1 MPFPQSPSSF
11 VGSGSGSPL
20 NLNGTVGSDGPRQYT
35 AGYIS
40 TTSHHN
46 KELNQ
51 TMNNNNNNTSDQDDW
66 VSSPI
71 HSNRIR
77 NGSNNP
83 NGSNSNKSPYRGSGG
98 GLFAF
103 KEFVSH
109 LHILFLID
117 SLVLILSLSELSF
130 FFLSQFNPAQIIA
143 YSKRINDQMEDDGP
157 PKESLLDQDSS
168 SHSKPTRSDLIGHR
182 SLASSLSTQLTQP
195 GQQNRHVEEN
205 RTNHKDTI
213 IGHKVQVFGF
223 TPSQQS
229 FVIEHFS
236 AIGELICPPE
246 LSIEGGNWATL
257 TYKHNSAAQRAVR
270 KNGEI
275 IGGIIMIGSKFVSSS
290 DSSSSHDPHWDTT
303 PQDNS
308 KTSSTLPKSGS
319 MIVSRSLKT
328 YASTEAF
335 ATPNHPSTDKGIL
348 GLISNA
354 GKPDPSIFANHHN
367 SDHELQNPKDS
378 NQNPSYVTRALDL
391 VFGCNRPNE
400 NPNEFHKI
408 VTLYWVSVIIELL
421 SEPAYINLTLRGETG
436 RRVRVE
442 GVAVTVKTIGTIS
455 VVYLGSYWGYDAGLL
470 GFAIGQLTYSLS
482 LCIGFWSTLFHC
494 SSERNLYPRQVDNSS
509 LSIGLDSWIHAADY
523 SLCWALTRQSIIKQF
538 LTEGDKL
545 IVSKICP
552 IANQGAYALAMN
564 YGSLVA
570 RILFQPIE
578 ETSRLYFSKNLS
590 LPSSQSPTTTK
601 ETRESTVDHT
611 SKEESERAKGAIDLL
626 KNLLKAQI
634 YLGLIFI
641 TFGPPY
647 VRIVTRLL
655 LGRRSG
661 YLKEGSSSTIVEVL
675 SAYCHLIPLLGL
687 NGIIEGFVQSTALES
702 DLNKLSKLMGLW
714 CLIFIGSVSL
724 FNSPFI
730 STQFS
735 ISAEVAIVMATCINM
750 ICRIGYGS
758 WYIIHYFRSKYP
770 LIPANSLKIL
780 PSSFTFIAF
789 VGAAYAT
796 RSSLSHPSS
805 SSHILRKDSADD
817 PLFSYA
823 TIIHLRTGIT
833 CLFGCLLVIMI
844 SERSRIKEFLRRFKS
859 RTKSD

>member
-1 MPFPQSPSSF
+1 MSSELIGTGVSL
-11 VGSGSGSPL
+11 VGLQLVSRL
-20 NLNGTVGSDGPRQYT
+20 LTFF
-35 AGYIS
+35 
-40 TTSHHN
+40 
-46 KELNQ
+46 LNQ
-51 TMNNNNNNTSDQDDW
+51 SLLRLATPETLGTASIQFELLVNTILFFSREGIRTGLSRTQHLFIQGKSGGDGRRHQQIINTSYIPIPIGTITSLTLFTIYITTVTDQTRTQT
-66 VSSPI
+66 
-71 HSNRIR
+71 NFTR
-77 NGSNNP
+77 
-83 NGSNSNKSPYRGSGG
+83 
-98 GLFAF
+98 
-103 KEFVSH
+103 
-109 LHILFLID
+109 
-117 SLVLILSLSELSF
+117 
-130 FFLSQFNPAQIIA
+130 
-143 YSKRINDQMEDDGP
+143 
-157 PKESLLDQDSS
+157 SLL
-168 SHSKPTRSDLIGHR
+168 
-182 SLASSLSTQLTQP
+182 
-195 GQQNRHVEEN
+195 
-205 RTNHKDTI
+205 
-213 IGHKVQVFGF
+213 
-223 TPSQQS
+223 
-229 FVIEHFS
+229 
-236 AIGELICPPE
+236 
-246 LSIEGGNWATL
+246 
-257 TYKHNSAAQRAVR
+257 
-270 KNGEI
+270 
-275 IGGIIMIGSKFVSSS
+275 
-290 DSSSSHDPHWDTT
+290 
-303 PQDNS
+303 
-308 KTSSTLPKSGS
+308 
-319 MIVSRSLKT
+319 
-328 YASTEAF
+328 
-335 ATPNHPSTDKGIL
+335 
-348 GLISNA
+348 
-354 GKPDPSIFANHHN
+354 
-367 SDHELQNPKDS
+367 
-378 NQNPSYVTRALDL
+378 
-391 VFGCNRPNE
+391 
-400 NPNEFHKI
+400 
-408 VTLYWVSVIIELL
+408 LYWVSVIIELL

>member
-103 KEFVSH
+103 KDSTP
-109 LHILFLID
+109 LKSSRSSGLFG
-117 SLVLILSLSELSF
+117 STNNSTNNMNNNRLSS
-130 FFLSQFNPAQIIA
+130 
-143 YSKRINDQMEDDGP
+143 SKRINDQMEDDGP

-391 VFGCNRPNE
+391 VFG
-400 NPNEFHKI
+400 
-408 VTLYWVSVIIELL
+408 W
-421 SEPAYINLTLRGETG
+421 
-436 RRVRVE
+436 
-442 GVAVTVKTIGTIS
+442 
-455 VVYLGSYWGYDAGLL
+455 
-470 GFAIGQLTYSLS
+470 
-482 LCIGFWSTLFHC
+482 
-494 SSERNLYPRQVDNSS
+494 
-509 LSIGLDSWIHAADY
+509 
-523 SLCWALTRQSIIKQF
+523 
-538 LTEGDKL
+538 
-545 IVSKICP
+545 
-552 IANQGAYALAMN
+552 
-564 YGSLVA
+564 
-570 RILFQPIE
+570 
-578 ETSRLYFSKNLS
+578 
-590 LPSSQSPTTTK
+590 
-601 ETRESTVDHT
+601 
-611 SKEESERAKGAIDLL
+611 
-626 KNLLKAQI
+626 
-634 YLGLIFI
+634 
-641 TFGPPY
+641 
-647 VRIVTRLL
+647 
-655 LGRRSG
+655 
-661 YLKEGSSSTIVEVL
+661 
-675 SAYCHLIPLLGL
+675 
-687 NGIIEGFVQSTALES
+687 
-702 DLNKLSKLMGLW
+702 
-714 CLIFIGSVSL
+714 
-724 FNSPFI
+724 
-730 STQFS
+730 
-735 ISAEVAIVMATCINM
+735 
-750 ICRIGYGS
+750 
-758 WYIIHYFRSKYP
+758 
-770 LIPANSLKIL
+770 
-780 PSSFTFIAF
+780 
-789 VGAAYAT
+789 
-796 RSSLSHPSS
+796 
-805 SSHILRKDSADD
+805 
-817 PLFSYA
+817 
-823 TIIHLRTGIT
+823 
-833 CLFGCLLVIMI
+833 
-844 SERSRIKEFLRRFKS
+844 
-859 RTKSD
+859 

>member
-1 MPFPQSPSSF
+1 MSSELIGTGVSL
-11 VGSGSGSPL
+11 VGLQLVSRL
-20 NLNGTVGSDGPRQYT
+20 LTFF
-35 AGYIS
+35 
-40 TTSHHN
+40 
-46 KELNQ
+46 LNQ
-51 TMNNNNNNTSDQDDW
+51 SLLRLATPETLGTASIQFELLVNTILFFSREGIRTGLSRTQHLFIQGKSGGDGRRHQQIINTSYIPIPIGTITSLTLFTIYITTVTDQTRTQT
-66 VSSPI
+66 
-71 HSNRIR
+71 NFTR
-77 NGSNNP
+77 
-83 NGSNSNKSPYRGSGG
+83 
-98 GLFAF
+98 
-103 KEFVSH
+103 
-109 LHILFLID
+109 
-117 SLVLILSLSELSF
+117 
-130 FFLSQFNPAQIIA
+130 
-143 YSKRINDQMEDDGP
+143 
-157 PKESLLDQDSS
+157 SLL
-168 SHSKPTRSDLIGHR
+168 
-182 SLASSLSTQLTQP
+182 
-195 GQQNRHVEEN
+195 
-205 RTNHKDTI
+205 
-213 IGHKVQVFGF
+213 
-223 TPSQQS
+223 
-229 FVIEHFS
+229 
-236 AIGELICPPE
+236 
-246 LSIEGGNWATL
+246 
-257 TYKHNSAAQRAVR
+257 
-270 KNGEI
+270 
-275 IGGIIMIGSKFVSSS
+275 
-290 DSSSSHDPHWDTT
+290 
-303 PQDNS
+303 
-308 KTSSTLPKSGS
+308 
-319 MIVSRSLKT
+319 
-328 YASTEAF
+328 
-335 ATPNHPSTDKGIL
+335 
-348 GLISNA
+348 
-354 GKPDPSIFANHHN
+354 
-367 SDHELQNPKDS
+367 
-378 NQNPSYVTRALDL
+378 
-391 VFGCNRPNE
+391 
-400 NPNEFHKI
+400 
-408 VTLYWVSVIIELL
+408 LYWVSVIIELL

-564 YGSLVA
+564 Y
-570 RILFQPIE
+570 

-702 DLNKLSKLMGLW
+702 DLNKLSKLM
-714 CLIFIGSVSL
+714 
-724 FNSPFI
+724 
-730 STQFS
+730 
-735 ISAEVAIVMATCINM
+735 EVAIVMATCINM

-817 PLFSYA
+817 PLFLMLQSSIYALVSLAYSVVISYND
-823 TIIHLRTGIT
+823 
-833 CLFGCLLVIMI
+833 F
-844 SERSRIKEFLRRFKS
+844 
-859 RTKSD
+859 

>member
-1 MPFPQSPSSF
+1 MSHERERERIAKMSSELIGTGVSL
-11 VGSGSGSPL
+11 VGLQLVSRL
-20 NLNGTVGSDGPRQYT
+20 LTFF
-35 AGYIS
+35 
-40 TTSHHN
+40 
-46 KELNQ
+46 LNQ
-51 TMNNNNNNTSDQDDW
+51 SLLRLATPETLGTASIQFELLVNTILFFSREGIRTGLSRTQHLFIQGKSGDGRRHQQIINTSYI
-66 VSSPI
+66 PI
-71 HSNRIR
+71 PI
-77 NGSNNP
+77 G
-83 NGSNSNKSPYRGSGG
+83 
-98 GLFAF
+98 
-103 KEFVSH
+103 
-109 LHILFLID
+109 
-117 SLVLILSLSELSF
+117 
-130 FFLSQFNPAQIIA
+130 IIT
-143 YSKRINDQMEDDGP
+143 
-157 PKESLLDQDSS
+157 SLLTEQTRTQTNF
-168 SHSKPTRSDLIGHR
+168 TRSLLI
-182 SLASSLSTQLTQP
+182 
-195 GQQNRHVEEN
+195 
-205 RTNHKDTI
+205 
-213 IGHKVQVFGF
+213 
-223 TPSQQS
+223 
-229 FVIEHFS
+229 
-236 AIGELICPPE
+236 
-246 LSIEGGNWATL
+246 
-257 TYKHNSAAQRAVR
+257 
-270 KNGEI
+270 
-275 IGGIIMIGSKFVSSS
+275 
-290 DSSSSHDPHWDTT
+290 
-303 PQDNS
+303 
-308 KTSSTLPKSGS
+308 
-319 MIVSRSLKT
+319 
-328 YASTEAF
+328 
-335 ATPNHPSTDKGIL
+335 
-348 GLISNA
+348 
-354 GKPDPSIFANHHN
+354 
-367 SDHELQNPKDS
+367 
-378 NQNPSYVTRALDL
+378 
-391 VFGCNRPNE
+391 
-400 NPNEFHKI
+400 
-408 VTLYWVSVIIELL
+408 YWVSVIIELL

-758 WYIIHYFRSKYP
+758 WYIIHYFRSK
-770 LIPANSLKIL
+770 
-780 PSSFTFIAF
+780 
-789 VGAAYAT
+789 
-796 RSSLSHPSS
+796 
-805 SSHILRKDSADD
+805 
-817 PLFSYA
+817 
-823 TIIHLRTGIT
+823 
-833 CLFGCLLVIMI
+833 MI